1 MTLVERILQILP
13 GSMNM
18 GGIERFLMEM
28 YENLDKSCYQF
39 DFVVHSPEENYFEA
53 EIQKMGGRVYHLL
66 PKAKHI
72 FKYKKELVKLMKNYN
87 IIHIHSSY
95 AFSYFEAKW
104 AKQLGKRVIVHSH
117 SSKQLGKKLL
127 VHKLLKKGFNNNI
140 DVKCAVSKKA
150 AQFMFTKNSNVKL
163 VFGFDTEKFTFSE
176 KDRDDIR
183 NKLGV
188 KPNEYL
194 VGCIARMDDQ
204 KDPLYTNEIFKRLIK
219 VDGIRCVF
227 VGEGKYKESIT
238 HQDRD
243 NGIIFTGNVQD
254 PEKYLS
260 ALDAYVL
267 PTKHEGL
274 GASIVEAEINGL
286 KVYTSK
292 EGTLE
297 EVKISNNLTALS
309 KRNMEDWVKQ
319 ILGDRKKKTQRA
331 VDLQKYD
338 NFDIVKC
345 TKDMEEIYNRCIS

>member
-13 GSMNM
+13 RSKNM

-292 EGTLE
+292 EGKLE